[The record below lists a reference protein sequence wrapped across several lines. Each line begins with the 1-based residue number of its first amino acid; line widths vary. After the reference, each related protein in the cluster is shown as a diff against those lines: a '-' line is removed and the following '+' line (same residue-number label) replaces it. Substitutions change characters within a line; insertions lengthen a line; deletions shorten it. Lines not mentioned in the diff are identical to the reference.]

1 MLASTLIRQTARSI
15 IRPTEIAR
23 QVRRQALP
31 IFTPRCPSAVRH
43 VDRLRWTRES
53 SANRVLPHAAES
65 SSSFFEVSR
74 TSGSRQIRTPRA
86 IAPEPRER
94 SRALSVKGLRLSG
107 DVP

>member
-23 QVRRQALP
+23 QVHRQALP

-53 SANRVLPHAAES
+53 SAKPRPTARGGMEQLL
-65 SSSFFEVSR
+65 EVSR
-74 TSGSRQIRTPRA
+74 TSGSRQTSQVLGCQA
-86 IAPEPRER
+86 A
-94 SRALSVKGLRLSG
+94 ALVWWSQAVCSS
-107 DVP
+107 